1 MYGENQRLSEGIPS
15 TTILIN
21 IAAFTPDYTVGSFFP
36 GDGFYLMLKIASSK
50 FSYFQPEILCQF

>member
-21 IAAFTPDYTVGSFFP
+21 IAAFIRVYTVAIFSQGTGFTLCFIYIFF
-36 GDGFYLMLKIASSK
+36 FK
-50 FSYFQPEILCQF
+50 PEILYQF